1 MQIHCI
7 QQSSWRLHYSQT
19 LGLFPY
25 TAKSLNWMHKHLSS
39 FSDLFLALSIVLR
52 KAFKYPKIKG
62 SNKVP
67 KSGICNKKYTEWLM
81 PMISYRKYQ
90 GETYNR
96 NPNSQTWIHTEIT
109 KKLKTALCGLGLWVQ
124 KRVMNGHLVYSP
136 ITSQNYTWPRF
147 MQFVSERPPM
157 MKIQHSPQAI
167 YSSVS
172 LASLRKEKNSL
183 T

>member
-1 MQIHCI
+1 MRIHCI

-25 TAKSLNWMHKHLSS
+25 TGKSLNLMHKHLSA

-67 KSGICNKKYTEWLM
+67 KSGICNKKYTERLM
-81 PMISYRKYQ
+81 PMISYRKDQ
-90 GETYNR
+90 EEPYNR

-124 KRVMNGHLVYSP
+124 NKGHEWSSSLFSYHKPKLYLTKVHAVYFWKTTNDENSTFSTGNLFQCFSSFSEKR
-136 ITSQNYTWPRF
+136 
-147 MQFVSERPPM
+147 
-157 MKIQHSPQAI
+157 K
-167 YSSVS
+167 
-172 LASLRKEKNSL
+172 K
-183 T
+183 